1 LGAQRWIP
9 WASGSQRAEGRGGR
23 SRRWSPDSV
32 ATRML
37 LPAVAL
43 AVLLLVVFLAQRG
56 ATSTLSDNVLAQARA
71 EQEVSLAYQ
80 TEALV
85 LDVETALR
93 GFLLTDDNVFLQPW
107 QTAITA
113 FPSRS
118 STLVGLEAHSG
129 KVDLGLARRIASGG
143 ESYIDIYAAPRLLA
157 FEANRRTGLTLAA
170 NLEGKRLVDS
180 LRRDFAQL
188 ITRDQRPSVP
198 AEQRAQAAAGWASD
212 YQLAGLVGALILL
225 AGSAV
230 YLRRAVLRPIRRV
243 ATIADSMAAGDLSV
257 RVRSASAT
265 ELARLAQ
272 SFNAMAEE
280 LEEGQGRL
288 KEQAAELRRSELFLD
303 SVLEHVP
310 SLLSV
315 KDARDL
321 RFVRFNR
328 AGEELAG
335 YSRHE
340 LIGKDAY
347 DIVPK
352 AEADVFTAQDRAALA
367 AGVPLDIEEE
377 PLRTRAHG
385 LRYVHTTKIPVL
397 DDLGVPQYLLVISDD
412 ITEQRHADRLLRGA
426 KEEAERAN
434 AAKSDFLSR
443 MSHELRTPLNS
454 ILGFARLLEM
464 DGLSE
469 QQREP
474 VHYIL
479 ESGRHLLQLINEVLN
494 TRAQAGEVTLFPE
507 PVAAHALLRDVAAI
521 MAPIAAER
529 DIRIEVACGES
540 DWQVRAAPQR
550 LKQVLLNLVSNAIKY
565 NREGGEVRI
574 ECERADG
581 KARIAVSDT
590 GRGIAARELSN
601 IFAPFERLEVGG
613 EAIEGAGLGLAISR
627 QLMDAMGGTL
637 TVRSVPGVGSTFTA
651 ELAILSEGI
660 RLPAGEGAGGSDPDA
675 RSGDAQPH
683 RLLYIE
689 DDVANCKLVERAL
702 ERRPEIKFE
711 ATLQG
716 RLGLDLARHDPPE
729 VIMLDLELPDLDG
742 EQVLVA
748 LKHDARTERIPVIVL
763 TADGDPVLAARL
775 LGLGAFAFLTKPLDV
790 GGLLAALDEVLL
802 AGSAVLG

>member
-1 LGAQRWIP
+1 
-9 WASGSQRAEGRGGR
+9 
-23 SRRWSPDSV
+23 
-32 ATRML
+32 ML
-37 LPAVAL
+37 LPSVAL
-43 AVLLLVVFLAQRG
+43 ALLLLVVFLAQRS
-56 ATSTLSDNVLAQARA
+56 ATSTLSANVLAQARA
-71 EQEVSLAYQ
+71 EQEVSLAYE

-93 GFLLTDDNVFLQPW
+93 GFLLTHDHAFLQPW

-118 STLVGLEAHSG
+118 STLVGLEAASG

-143 ESYIDIYAAPRLLA
+143 ESYIDTYAAPRLLA
-157 FEANRRTGLTLAA
+157 FEADHRTGLTLAA
-170 NLEGKRLVDS
+170 NLQGKRLVDA
-180 LRRDFAQL
+180 LRVDFAAL
-188 ITRDQRPSVP
+188 IARDQRPSVP
-198 AEQRAQAAAGWASD
+198 AERRAQAAADRASE

-225 AGSAV
+225 VGSAV

-243 ATIADSMAAGDLSV
+243 ATIADRMAAGDLSV
-257 RVRSASAT
+257 RVQSASAT
-265 ELARLAQ
+265 ELARLAR

-280 LEEGQGRL
+280 LEESQGRL
-288 KEQAAELRRSELFLD
+288 REQAAELRRSSMFLD

-315 KDARDL
+315 KDAREL

-340 LIGKDAY
+340 LIGKDSY

-367 AGVPLDIEEE
+367 AGVPLDIEAE
-377 PLRTRAHG
+377 PMRTREHG
-385 LRYVHTTKIPVL
+385 LRYLHTTKIPVL
-397 DDLGVPQYLLVISDD
+397 DEHGVPQYLLVISDD
-412 ITEQRHADRLLRGA
+412 ITEQRQADQLLRDA
-426 KEEAERAN
+426 KEQAERAN

-454 ILGFARLLEM
+454 ILGFGRLLEM

-479 ESGRHLLQLINEVLN
+479 ESGRHLLRLINEVLDT
-494 TRAQAGEVTLFPE
+494 TRVEAGEVSIFPE
-507 PVAAHALLRDVAAI
+507 PVAVGLLLRDVAAI

-529 DIRIEVACGES
+529 DIRVEFAGGDC
-540 DWQVRAAPQR
+540 DWQVSAAPQR
-550 LKQVLLNLVSNAIKY
+550 LKQVMLNLLSNAIKY
-565 NREGGEVRI
+565 NREGGEVTI
-574 ECERADG
+574 ECERADEFL
-581 KARIAVSDT
+581 RIAVSDT

-601 IFAPFERLEVGG
+601 VFAPFERLDVGR

-627 QLMDAMGGTL
+627 QLMEAMGGTL
-637 TVRSVPGVGSTFTA
+637 SVRSVPGVGSTFTA
-651 ELAILSEGI
+651 ELALLSED
-660 RLPAGEGAGGSDPDA
+660 LAPQAGEDATGGDQDA
-675 RSGDAQPH
+675 PAEPAQMH

-689 DDVANCKLVERAL
+689 DDIANCQLVERVL
-702 ERRPEIKFE
+702 GRRPEIKFE

-729 VIMLDLELPDLDG
+729 VIVLDLELPDLDG
-742 EQVLVA
+742 ERVLIA
-748 LKHDARTERIPVIVL
+748 LKRDARTERIPVIVL
-763 TADGDPVLAARL
+763 TADADPVQSARL
-775 LGLGAFAFLTKPLDV
+775 LALGAFAFLTKPLDV
-790 GGLLAALDEVLL
+790 AGFFAALDEILL
-802 AGSAVLG
+802 AGSVVAR